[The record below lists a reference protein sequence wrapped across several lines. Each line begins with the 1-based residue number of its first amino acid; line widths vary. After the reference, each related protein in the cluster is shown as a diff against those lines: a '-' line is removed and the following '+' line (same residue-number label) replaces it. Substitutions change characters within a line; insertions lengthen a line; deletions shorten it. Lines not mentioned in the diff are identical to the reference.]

1 MLTYTASIYQP
12 HFPVICLSA
21 CLQGRCAH
29 AFCSASQRWQTCCL
43 WSISG
48 VVTCSI
54 RRCQAPPQDLPAR
67 LQRTLTAPNVLS
79 ATNIPFSVSVLQPEE
94 QAVPQQ
100 RPASK
105 AAAPRLHPNREIAA
119 RLALAKA
126 RDEAATQRCPL
137 EQGGY
142 LGVRRR
148 PWGTWVAEITVAG
161 TCRWAQAAALASKV
175 IKHQFSSAWG
185 HESNQEHHGRH
196 CRNPSGLTAALTG

>member
-1 MLTYTASIYQP
+1 M
-12 HFPVICLSA
+12 
-21 CLQGRCAH
+21 
-29 AFCSASQRWQTCCL
+29 
-43 WSISG
+43 
-48 VVTCSI
+48 
-54 RRCQAPPQDLPAR
+54 
-67 LQRTLTAPNVLS
+67 
-79 ATNIPFSVSVLQPEE
+79 SVLQPEE
-94 QAVPQQ
+94 QTVLQHEEQTVPQR

-126 RDEAATQRCPL
+126 RDEAATQRCPQ

-175 IKHQFSSAWG
+175 I
-185 HESNQEHHGRH
+185 RH
-196 CRNPSGLTAALTG
+196 KSPWPGAISPTKSTMAGTAAIHQDSSPHGLRPLQVPRQKELQP